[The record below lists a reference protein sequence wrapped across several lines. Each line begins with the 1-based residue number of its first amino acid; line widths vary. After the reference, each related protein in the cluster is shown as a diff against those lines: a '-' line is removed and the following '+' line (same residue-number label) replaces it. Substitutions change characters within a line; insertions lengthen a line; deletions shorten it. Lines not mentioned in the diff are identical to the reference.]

1 MVLSHKEIQ
10 FMKKIAF
17 LNIILFMLFCIS
29 CYSPS
34 EDIDPDL
41 TSLSV
46 FEDAFKNQKSN
57 IQVKQVG
64 IIIAVL
70 SNDTTGDAHQRF
82 IVKLENSQTLLI
94 THNINIGQRVANL
107 IVGDKIKFYG
117 EYEWNS
123 EGGVIHWTHKD
134 TSGVH
139 VDGWIE
145 YKGIKYQ

>member
-1 MVLSHKEIQ
+1 MKTTIFLS
-10 FMKKIAF
+10 
-17 LNIILFMLFCIS
+17 IILPILFCIS

-34 EDIDPDL
+34 DDIDPDL
-41 TSLSV
+41 TSLSI

-57 IQVKQVG
+57 IQVKQIG
-64 IIIAVL
+64 NIIAIL
-70 SNDTTGDAHQRF
+70 SDDTTGDAHQRF
-82 IVKLENSQTLLI
+82 IVKLENNQTLLI
-94 THNINIGQRVANL
+94 AHNIDVGQRVPNL
-107 IVGDKIKFYG
+107 IIGEKVKFYG